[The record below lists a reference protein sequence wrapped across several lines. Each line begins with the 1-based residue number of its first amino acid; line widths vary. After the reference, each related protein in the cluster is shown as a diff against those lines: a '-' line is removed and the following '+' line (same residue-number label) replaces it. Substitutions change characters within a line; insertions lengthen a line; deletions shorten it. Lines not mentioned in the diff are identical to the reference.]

1 MHYNEIPVVSYGF
14 VLPKD
19 QYLCETLV
27 AEELRLKF
35 KLLLEVI
42 VDCWL
47 VLNFKSTWLK
57 YNTYEKCFF
66 KLKTHMEVENWLK
79 FTNFKLEM
87 NILNS

>member
-47 VLNFKSTWLK
+47 VFI
-57 YNTYEKCFF
+57 
-66 KLKTHMEVENWLK
+66 K
-79 FTNFKLEM
+79 F
-87 NILNS
+87 